1 MKKIIIS
8 LSFFVLGLGTFLWLY
23 NYDLPMTYNL
33 LRTVIEYFF
42 YWFTALFISS
52 LFAFILPNDKYK
64 KWLKFTVVYAVVAL
78 LVAYIGRDPGSDWM
92 SPDGE
97 ELTKIFAGLYSFFA
111 IIYCIVYFFR
121 NRKILN
127 K

>member
-1 MKKIIIS
+1 MKKIIS

-52 LFAFILPNDKYK
+52 LFALTLPNDKYK
-64 KWLKFTVVYAVVAL
+64 KWLKFTTIYAVIAL
-78 LVAYIGRDPGSDWM
+78 LIAYTGRDPGNDWM
-92 SPDGE
+92 MPDGE
-97 ELTKIFAGLYSFFA
+97 ELTRIFAGLYVIIS
-111 IIYCIVYFFR
+111 IIYSATHFVR
-121 NRKILN
+121 RKST